1 MISRFLMMWHFLNEK
16 INKNDL
22 TRKKQT
28 ELDYKINTGS
38 KSKPPFSHSPKPH
51 LIMRCTREREGGLAL
66 DATAMPPPSLKMV
79 TSCLMLPPSDS
90 HCHGGLLL
98 HAACSALPVLPP
110 PISGQPILGIY
121 AFSSLQPS

>member
-1 MISRFLMMWHFLNEK
+1 MFLMMCFFLNEK

-51 LIMRCTREREGGLAL
+51 LILRCTREREGGLAL
-66 DATAMPPPSLKMV
+66 DAAAMPPPFAENGDLLPHAS
-79 TSCLMLPPSDS
+79 SRQQPRPQWHPPSR
-90 HCHGGLLL
+90 CL
-98 HAACSALPVLPP
+98 HSLAGPSSSYLRPTHL
-110 PISGQPILGIY
+110 SYY